1 MTDDE
6 RNRFESMDSL
16 RQAAYNSF
24 NDRRS
29 YEWKFSLSIW
39 TALAVLLAGL
49 VQPAQD
55 GASFPL
61 KGAAVWLV
69 AAIVGVLLVLLH
81 AYWSNGASRA
91 NSVDKGVALYF
102 ACAMQDMLMLSLPFD
117 GDLRKK
123 IEALPKT
130 EGWTQWSHLAQ
141 VAITAL
147 LSLAVVSVI
156 YVRSS

>member
-16 RQAAYNSF
+16 RQAAYDSF

-49 VQPAQD
+49 VQPAKD

-61 KGAAVWLV
+61 EGAAVWLV
-69 AAIVGVLLVLLH
+69 AAIVGVLIVL
-81 AYWSNGASRA
+81 
-91 NSVDKGVALYF
+91 
-102 ACAMQDMLMLSLPFD
+102 
-117 GDLRKK
+117 
-123 IEALPKT
+123 E
-130 EGWTQWSHLAQ
+130 QWS
-141 VAITAL
+141 IT
-147 LSLAVVSVI
+147 SEF
-156 YVRSS
+156 R

>member
-16 RQAAYNSF
+16 RQAAYDSF

-39 TALAVLLAGL
+39 TALAVLLAGI
-49 VQPAQD
+49 VQPAKD

-81 AYWSNGASRA
+81 AYWNNGASRA

-102 ACAMQDMLMLSLPFD
+102 ARAMQAMLSLPFD
-117 GDLRKK
+117 GDLEKK

-147 LSLAVVSVI
+147 LALAVVSII